1 MKIHEIVILV
11 IMSSPIM
18 ALNYKTPYKG
28 LSASSLD
35 WNTSVTVGLSGSVGA
50 NLI

>member
-18 ALNYKTPYKG
+18 ALNR
-28 LSASSLD
+28 
-35 WNTSVTVGLSGSVGA
+35 A
-50 NLI
+50 NACKNFLF